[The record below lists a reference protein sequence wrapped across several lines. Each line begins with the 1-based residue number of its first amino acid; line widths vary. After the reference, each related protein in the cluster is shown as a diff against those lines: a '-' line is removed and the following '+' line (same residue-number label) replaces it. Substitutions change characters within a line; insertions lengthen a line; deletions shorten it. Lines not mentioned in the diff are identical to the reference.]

1 MKSYGKSLQMIYK
14 ETITENF
21 DILRTFLLCL
31 IEEPNHLGICLWSWQ
46 PFPLY
51 IDSDNRNVWISI
63 DLTIIINKIMHIFV
77 ILIRIKQG
85 S

>member
-31 IEEPNHLGICLWSWQ
+31 IEEPNH
-46 PFPLY
+46 
-51 IDSDNRNVWISI
+51 
-63 DLTIIINKIMHIFV
+63 
-77 ILIRIKQG
+77 
-85 S
+85 